1 MNIRFQNQDKRA
13 DAVMAGYPERA
24 EHGRG
29 AHTTNKAEGR
39 GSTGRKSSESANVS
53 FSASELG
60 FQGFGNMEPEGAGR
74 DKGKSLTELQQE
86 AAYTDVG
93 VSQDYMTVMA
103 HTMSTEDY
111 QELSKEGFHFE
122 ALDPEEA
129 VTIVDKI
136 KAELVRSGQYI
147 AGYTDDLD
155 MGTLA
160 AAVGSESLA
169 RALADS
175 FRDADIPLTEE
186 NIAAVKKAWDMASDL
201 NAPTEG
207 SYQYMVDNE
216 MEPEIWNFYLAE
228 NSGADQFSQNPNIS
242 RSDMA
247 FLADENFQKQIDQV
261 LEQAGFELDEEN
273 RQDARWLLEHRLPL
287 TEESIHRLKDLK
299 GAVVPVTEESF
310 AKAVAEAVASGK
322 DPLRANLSENDKA
335 AGNIYEKAQEILAY
349 YSARYGEQ
357 TEYTESDAEEAPDWL
372 RDQGNL
378 TARKHLEEIRLRM
391 TAEVNV
397 RLLKSGFAIDTAP
410 MEQLIT
416 ALREAEQAL
425 AEIYFPQDAEAVAKY
440 ENWNQTNR
448 VMDDLPG
455 LPAQLIGT
463 VRIEAAEN
471 EEATILAH
479 FHAEGTILKQT
490 YERAGESYEAL
501 MTAPRVDLGDS
512 MSKAF
517 GNVDEL
523 VRELGM
529 EPTAENQRAVRILG
543 YNHME
548 ITEENIARVKEA
560 DAQVQNL
567 IEKMTPAATL
577 KMLRDGVNPLE
588 QSFAQLNEYF
598 DTLPASYQEQAESYS
613 RYLYGLEQSKQIT
626 EQERETFIGVY
637 RLLRQIERKDGAAIG
652 AVVNMQAEL
661 QFSNLLSAVRNGKFR
676 HMDVKATDELGVL
689 KDLVQKGETLSI
701 SEQISKGFHREDF
714 SELRYITQMDSTP
727 SAMLQRG
734 ELPVNAANLLAA
746 QKLAQDGES
755 PFKTLREKEEELRG
769 EALTSEAPTSA
780 AELWERLSEKENFHT
795 QYEESVADMQ
805 SRIEELTLDYAESS
819 MDVRELRMA
828 HRQLSIMGALSN
840 NEEYFLPMY
849 VGEQLAAV
857 HLTLERGS
865 KDRGGISIAVDV
877 GESMHME
884 AHLQVKN
891 NRVEGFLLGKTPEEV
906 MKLQNASDI
915 FCDLI
920 NKNNSMDLEA
930 MELPVV
936 SGENINVT
944 GTSEI
949 NSQGEDT
956 TPDNGT
962 LYRVAKLFL
971 QAIR

>member
-1 MNIRFQNQDKRA
+1 
-13 DAVMAGYPERA
+13 MAGYPERA
-24 EHGRG
+24 EHGRD
-29 AHTTNKAEGR
+29 ARTSNKTAGRVSAEGR
-39 GSTGRKSSESANVS
+39 AKTEGRVSKERRASESANVS

-60 FQGFGNMEPEGAGR
+60 FQGFGNMEPEGR

-111 QELSKEGFHFE
+111 QELSKEGFHFQS
-122 ALDPEEA
+122 LDPEEA

-175 FRDADIPLTEE
+175 FQDADIPLTEE

-228 NSGADQFSQNPNIS
+228 NSGADQFSQNPNIP

-247 FLADENFQKQIDQV
+247 FLADENIQKQIDQV

-310 AKAVAEAVASGK
+310 AAAVAEAVASGK
-322 DPLRANLSENDKA
+322 DPMRANLSENGKS

-349 YSARYGEQ
+349 YSARYEEQ
-357 TEYTESDAEEAPDWL
+357 TQYTESDAEKAPDWV
-372 RDQGNL
+372 RAQGDL

-416 ALREAEQAL
+416 ALREAEKAL

-448 VMDDLPG
+448 VMEDLPS

-463 VRIEAAEN
+463 VRIDAAGN
-471 EEATILAH
+471 DDATILED

-501 MTAPRVDLGDS
+501 MTAPRADLGDS

-598 DTLPASYQEQAESYS
+598 DTLPASYQEQSESYS

-652 AVVNMQAEL
+652 AVVNMQAEM
-661 QFSNLLSAVRNGKFR
+661 QFSNLLSAVRSGKFR

-701 SEQISKGFHREDF
+701 SEQISKGFQKEEL
-714 SELRYITQMDSTP
+714 SELRHITQMDSTP

-769 EALTSEAPTSA
+769 EAPSSA
-780 AELWERLSEKENFHT
+780 AELWERLSEKEDFQA

-805 SRIEELTLDYAESS
+805 SQVEELTLDYAERS

-857 HLTLERGS
+857 HLTLERAG
-865 KDRGGISIAVDV
+865 KNRGGISIAVDL
-877 GESMHME
+877 GESLHME

-906 MKLQNASDI
+906 MKLQNTSDI

-949 NSQGEDT
+949 NSQGEDI

-962 LYRVAKLFL
+962 LYHVAKLFL

>member
-1 MNIRFQNQDKRA
+1 MNISFQNQDKRT

-24 EHGRG
+24 GHGRD
-29 AHTTNKAEGR
+29 ACTSNKAAGR
-39 GSTGRKSSESANVS
+39 ASTERKASESANVS

-60 FQGFGNMEPEGAGR
+60 FQGFGNMEPEGR

-93 VSQDYMTVMA
+93 VTQDYMTVMS

-122 ALDPEEA
+122 SLDPEEA

-175 FRDADIPLTEE
+175 FQDADIPLTEE

-207 SYQYMVDNE
+207 SYQYMVGNE

-228 NSGADQFSQNPNIS
+228 NSGADQFSQNPNIP

-247 FLADENFQKQIDQV
+247 FLADENIQKQIDQV

-287 TEESIHRLKDLK
+287 TTESIQRLKDLK

-310 AKAVAEAVASGK
+310 AKAVAEAVASSK
-322 DPLRANLSENDKA
+322 DPLRANLSENDKS

-349 YSARYGEQ
+349 YSARYEEQ
-357 TEYTESDAEEAPDWL
+357 TQSTESDAEEALDWL

-425 AEIYFPQDAEAVAKY
+425 AEIYFPQDAEAVTKY

-448 VMDDLPG
+448 VMEDLPG

-463 VRIEAAEN
+463 VRIETAEN
-471 EEATILAH
+471 EDGTILAH

-490 YERAGESYEAL
+490 FERAGESYEAL
-501 MTAPRVDLGDS
+501 MTAPRADLGDS

-529 EPTAENQRAVRILG
+529 EPTAENHRAVRILG

-661 QFSNLLSAVRNGKFR
+661 QFSNLLSAVRSGKFQ

-701 SEQISKGFHREDF
+701 SEQIAKGFQREEL
-714 SELRYITQMDSTP
+714 SELRHITQMDSTP

-746 QKLAQDGES
+746 QKIAQDGES

-769 EALTSEAPTSA
+769 EAPTSA
-780 AELWERLSEKENFHT
+780 AELWERLSEKEDFHA
-795 QYEESVADMQ
+795 QYEESIADMQ
-805 SRIEELTLDYAESS
+805 SRVEELTLDYAESS

-891 NRVEGFLLGKTPEEV
+891 NRVEGFLLGKTSEEV
-906 MKLQNASDI
+906 MKLQNTSDI

>member
-1 MNIRFQNQDKRA
+1 MNISFQNQDKRT
-13 DAVMAGYPERA
+13 DAGMTGYPERA
-24 EHGRG
+24 EHGRD
-29 AHTTNKAEGR
+29 ARTSAKTEGR
-39 GSTGRKSSESANVS
+39 VEPHGKASTKRNVSDSANVS

-60 FQGFGNMEPEGAGR
+60 FQGFGGMEAEGR
-74 DKGKSLTELQQE
+74 DKGKTLTELQQE

-93 VSQDYMTVMA
+93 VSQDYMTVMS

-122 ALDPEEA
+122 SLDPEEA

-136 KAELVRSGQYI
+136 KAELVRSGQYV

-175 FRDADIPLTEE
+175 FQDTDIPLTEE
-186 NIAAVKKAWDMASDL
+186 NIAEVKKAWDMASGLD
-201 NAPTEG
+201 APTEG

-228 NSGADQFSQNPNIS
+228 NSGADQYSRNPNIP
-242 RSDMA
+242 RNDMA
-247 FLADENFQKQIDQV
+247 FLADENIQKQIDQV

-273 RQDARWLLEHRLPL
+273 RQDAKWLLEHRLPL
-287 TEESIHRLKDLK
+287 TEDSLYRLKDLK
-299 GAVVPVTEESF
+299 EAVLPVTEESF
-310 AKAVAEAVASGK
+310 AEAVAEAVASGK
-322 DPLRANLSENDKA
+322 DPMHANLSGNGKS
-335 AGNIYEKAQEILAY
+335 AGNIYKKAHELLAY
-349 YSARYGEQ
+349 YSARYEEL
-357 TEYTESDAEEAPDWL
+357 TEYAEGDAKEIPDWL
-372 RDQGNL
+372 RDQGEL

-410 MEQLIT
+410 MEELIT
-416 ALREAEQAL
+416 ALREAEQAV
-425 AEIYFPQDAEAVAKY
+425 ADIYFPQDAEAVAKY

-448 VMDDLPG
+448 VMEDLPS

-463 VRIEAAEN
+463 VRIETAGN
-471 EEATILAH
+471 EEATILEH
-479 FHAEGTILKQT
+479 FHAEGVILKQT

-501 MTAPRVDLGDS
+501 MTAPRADLGDS

-548 ITEENIARVKEA
+548 ITAENVARVKEA

-588 QSFAQLNEYF
+588 QSFAELNEYF
-598 DTLPASYQEQAESYS
+598 DAQSPSYQEQSESYS
-613 RYLYGLEQSKQIT
+613 RYLYGLEQNKQIT
-626 EQERETFIGVY
+626 AEEREAFIGVY

-661 QFSNLLSAVRNGKFR
+661 QFSNLLSAVRSGKFR
-676 HMDVKATDELGVL
+676 HMDARATDELGVL

-701 SEQISKGFHREDF
+701 SEQISKGFQREEL
-714 SELRYITQMDSTP
+714 SELRHITQMDSTP
-727 SAMLQRG
+727 SAMLERG
-734 ELPVNAANLLAA
+734 EMPVNAANLLAA

-755 PFKTLREKEEELRG
+755 PFKTLREKEEELKG
-769 EALTSEAPTSA
+769 ETPSSA
-780 AELWERLSEKENFHT
+780 VELWERLSDKEDFQT

-805 SRIEELTLDYAESS
+805 SRVEELTLDYAENSV
-819 MDVRELRMA
+819 DVRELRMA

-857 HLTLERGS
+857 HLTMERSG
-865 KDRGGISIAVDV
+865 KERGGISIAVDV
-877 GESMHME
+877 GQSMHME
-884 AHLQVKN
+884 AHLQVRN
-891 NRVEGFLLGKTPEEV
+891 NRVEGFLLGKTSEEV
-906 MKLQNASDI
+906 MKLQNTSDI

-920 NKNNSMDLEA
+920 NKNSSMDLEA

-944 GTSEI
+944 RTSEI

-956 TPDNGT
+956 APDNGT